1 MASSRARSHDLMIIR
16 VTSES
21 VKAQPDELTLAG
33 KQKNANVIKD
43 KLCCQERLKK
53 NSFNSL
59 RSNHFYTSSTCH
71 KISHSMSSV
80 FLGTRPKNHIQSPKK
95 LYLKSTAGIT
105 KKVDF

>member
-53 NSFNSL
+53 TVL
-59 RSNHFYTSSTCH
+59 ILYAQTISTPAQL
-71 KISHSMSSV
+71 V
-80 FLGTRPKNHIQSPKK
+80 
-95 LYLKSTAGIT
+95 T
-105 KKVDF
+105 K